1 MTAINGHAND
11 SAMGHKGGAG
21 ESAPP
26 AVMFGAPT
34 GTELTPQKIKELV
47 AELEVPFD
55 PSVIEWRITNTT
67 KGKGTPRGQVI
78 PYADQ
83 RAYTDRLN
91 AVFSPA
97 GWTRKYTVHTSAN
110 FQRGKDQRVVA
121 KVFVTC
127 DLIIFGLG
135 SHSATGEQ
143 WTDDENAGT
152 AAEAQAFKRA
162 CCCFGLGRYLY
173 HFTGTWVDLDDRKRP
188 KITPKL
194 AGWATPQ
201 GWRKGLRPQRE
212 AEQPSCNPVD
222 SAKTGSESQRRQN
235 GAVPQE
241 EYADIVRQIEAMAEP
256 LGRGLYRGLLK
267 TVARVWQPN
276 QVQDAAL
283 LQKVLADMQRADR
296 VLRRLDAAL
305 DKTGAEPLIAILRS
319 VNLKSLDQV
328 ANLETLKNIVL
339 ALEAKAGFSS
349 GSV

>member
-1 MTAINGHAND
+1 MSPPNGRANG
-11 SAMGHKGGAG
+11 SEGGT
-21 ESAPP
+21 EHPNRPVPP
-26 AVMFGAPT
+26 AVLLGMSPT
-34 GTELTPQKIKELV
+34 THFKPKQINEFV
-47 AELEVPFD
+47 ALLEVPFD
-55 PSVIEWRITNTT
+55 SSVIEWRVTNTT
-67 KGKGTPRGQVI
+67 KGSGNPRGQVI

-83 RAYTDRLN
+83 RAYSDRLN
-91 AVFSPA
+91 ALFTPA

-127 DLIIFGLG
+127 DLTIFGIG

-194 AGWATPQ
+194 VGWATPQ

-212 AEQPSCNPVD
+212 ADQRSSTPED
-222 SAKTGSESQRRQN
+222 SAKPASESQRRQD

-241 EYADIVRQIEAMAEP
+241 ERADIVRQIEAMAEP

-267 TVARVWQPN
+267 TVARVWNPS

-283 LQKVLADMQRADR
+283 LQKVLADMQTADR
-296 VLRRLDAAL
+296 GLHRLAAAV

-319 VNLKSLDQV
+319 VNLKSLEQV
-328 ANLETLKNIVL
+328 ANLETLKQIVL
-339 ALEAKAGFSS
+339 ALEAKA
-349 GSV
+349 VLAPNRA